1 MSENMRDIL
10 GVIGCIILIVY
21 NFALWYRIGYKRG
34 YEKEAKERSKK

>member
-21 NFALWYRIGYKRG
+21 NTALWYRIGYKRG
-34 YEKEAKERSKK
+34 KREAKVRFKK

>member
-21 NFALWYRIGYKRG
+21 NTALWYRIGYKRG
-34 YEKEAKERSKK
+34 YEREANKRFKK